1 MISTTLNTVAKES
14 ITPTKVMS
22 LPFIDTKIEPATI
35 RIKSEKEAISL
46 LKELR
51 GF

>member
-1 MISTTLNTVAKES
+1 MIATTLNTVAKET

-22 LPFIDTKIEPATI
+22 LPFIDTKIEPAII
-35 RIKSEKEAISL
+35 RIKSEKEARQL

>member
-1 MISTTLNTVAKES
+1 MISTTLNTVAKE
-14 ITPTKVMS
+14 TVRPDKVMS
-22 LPFIDTKIEPATI
+22 LPFIDTKIEPAII
-35 RIKSEKEAISL
+35 RIKSEKEAIAL